1 MSRWQSGLGQ
11 ATVGESQS
19 EHCSHPRPLQY
30 VPTTGA
36 VIEIHSKRIQLYG
49 AYLRIHAH
57 FTGLR

>member
-1 MSRWQSGLGQ
+1 MLLPPPPPG
-11 ATVGESQS
+11 
-19 EHCSHPRPLQY
+19 PQY

-36 VIEIHSKRIQLYG
+36 IIEIHSKRIQLYG

>member
-1 MSRWQSGLGQ
+1 MST
-11 ATVGESQS
+11 APT
-19 EHCSHPRPLQY
+19 PAPLQY